1 MDPRYSRYYDIC
13 GLTEKEIRDNL
24 SEEVDALADNLG
36 VQAEEA
42 YAILREN
49 YDGYHFSED
58 NVPGLYTPFK
68 NDKLEII
75 CIGVNYSGKGR
86 NIDKWLVNYL

>member
-1 MDPRYSRYYDIC
+1 MDSRYYDIC

-58 NVPGLYTPFK
+58 NVPGLYNPFK
-68 NDKLEII
+68 NEILFQEV
-75 CIGVNYSGKGR
+75 CLS
-86 NIDKWLVNYL
+86 